1 MSIHDSLM
9 KTSQAL
15 VFFCLLLVLPAGLCH
30 ASTLPEQKQN
40 TSIVLKQEAP
50 SVLFLDT
57 WTGRQAV
64 MEELVI
70 TGWPPTPVAFM
81 TPTLV
86 TTQTIC
92 LGQSVQLTAPSTGAT
107 RYSWSPAAGLNDSR
121 IYNPVATT
129 TASTVYTLSVYDAN
143 WNVTQYVYIINVS
156 VPSASAGPDQTITG
170 CSGDSV
176 QFFASGGVSY
186 SWSPAAGLNS
196 TTVANPLVYTTATT
210 TYTVTVTNLSGCTA
224 TDQVTVYVTRAF
236 DIQVVLEGAYST
248 STHDMSN
255 SLQIQGIIPTE
266 QPYSSS
272 TTASYSGITYPGT
285 ETMST
290 SLSVDIVDWVL
301 VELRQS
307 SAATTANSSTIVARR
322 AGLLKTNGHIVDTDG
337 VSYLEFRDITN
348 ASASY
353 YIVIRHRNHL
363 AVMSS
368 TAIYFPSGE
377 CLASY
382 DFTDS
387 AAAFMYPPEGGF
399 YMISQIKIDTSPNT
413 WGMVAG
419 DLNVDGIINSTDR
432 VEAVNNSGSL
442 GYLRFDCS
450 LDGIVN
456 AVDRVTTQNNTF
468 RFSQVP

>member
-1 MSIHDSLM
+1 M
-9 KTSQAL
+9 KTPTAFLFFSLFLILSGAFCQAGT
-15 VFFCLLLVLPAGLCH
+15 LLEQKE
-30 ASTLPEQKQN
+30 STLIILQ
-40 TSIVLKQEAP
+40 QEVP
-50 SVLFLDT
+50 SLLFLDT

-64 MEELVI
+64 MEEPVI
-70 TGWPPTPVAFM
+70 TGAPALFM

-107 RYSWSPAAGLNDSR
+107 RYSWSPAAGLNDAR

-210 TYTVTVTNLSGCTA
+210 TYTVTVTNLSGCIA

-290 SLSVDIVDWVL
+290 SLSVNIVDWVL

-307 SAATTANSSTIVARR
+307 SAATTATSGTVIARR
-322 AGLLKTNGHIVDTDG
+322 AGLLRTDGHIADTDG

-377 CLASY
+377 CLVSY

-387 AAAFMYPPEGGF
+387 AAAYFDFMIP
-399 YMISQIKIDTSPNT
+399 QIKVDTTPDV
-413 WGMVAG
+413 WAMVAG
-419 DLNVDGIINSTDR
+419 DLNQDDIVNATDR
-432 VEAVNNSGSL
+432 LEAANNRGAL

-456 AVDRVTTQNNTF
+456 AVERVTTSNNTF
-468 RFSQVP
+468 RVSQVPW